1 MDTRLRKVN
10 GRSVK
15 HLRRRDL
22 PELAKAI
29 VSVAFKQGKIISS
42 DSPATYVRLQGDSF
56 DVLVSFE
63 DWKLIQP
70 FIDDDTFNPL
80 AFPGARIVPLNNNDF
95 LDQSVV
101 DLNAQTFYNRV
112 LGTLWQLFPDEYPT
126 SNV

>member
-1 MDTRLRKVN
+1 M
-10 GRSVK
+10 SV
-15 HLRRRDL
+15 
-22 PELAKAI
+22 
-29 VSVAFKQGKIISS
+29 VFKQGNIFSATG
-42 DSPATYVRLQGDSF
+42 SPPYVRLQGDTF
-56 DVLVSFE
+56 DVLVTLD

-70 FIDDDTFNPL
+70 YIDDDTFNPL
-80 AFPGARIVPLNNNDF
+80 VFPGPHIVTTDNNAL